1 MEHPPVESTEPIL
14 TKPKLSYWRRLG
26 GGSLAISIIIHAVIL
41 VVGFI
46 LVVAV
51 IPPPPEKVVD
61 FKPSGGG
68 GNPNANKST
77 QKKQAQMVKSNVSRV
92 AAKDVA
98 SNFTLPDPEA
108 TSTMSKLGALGA
120 GGMQGLGGSGS
131 GGGQGTGIG
140 TGFGSGMGDGMNKGA
155 APVFFGLEMRA
166 SRIAYVLD
174 LSMSMKANDRIL
186 LMKEELAKS
195 VKALPDRTKY
205 QLIFFSGPVW
215 VAGDKVTNN
224 TVTHKGKE
232 YKWTSKSLWE
242 WAPVGTP
249 MKIEWEEASES
260 QRKKS
265 LEIIKDAE
273 MIGGTDWE
281 SPLKMAMDM
290 NPPPEQIFFMTD
302 GAMENRDMGRL
313 VRGLVATAK
322 SKNIKI
328 NTVNMM
334 VPQKEAVEAMDDLA
348 SKTGGKFTIVEQDG
362 KVRKGSRSAK

>member
-1 MEHPPVESTEPIL
+1 MEPSVEIQEPIL
-14 TKPKLSYWRRLG
+14 IKPKQSYWRRLG
-26 GGSLAISIIIHAVIL
+26 GGSLTISIVVHAIL
-41 VVGFI
+41 LALA
-46 LVVAV
+46 LVWVFAI

-68 GNPNANKST
+68 GNPNANKNQ

-92 AAKDVA
+92 AAKDV
-98 SNFTLPDPEA
+98 SSSFTLPDPEA
-108 TSTMSKLGALGA
+108 TNTMSKLGALGA
-120 GGMQGLGGSGS
+120 GGMQGMGGSGS

-140 TGFGSGMGDGMNKGA
+140 TGIGGGMGDGMNKGG

-174 LSMSMKANDRIL
+174 LSMSMKADDRIL

-195 VKALPDRTKY
+195 VKGLPDKTQY

-215 VAGDKVTNN
+215 VAGDKVSNN
-224 TVTHKGKE
+224 TVTHKGKD

-242 WAPVGTP
+242 WAPVGPP
-249 MKIEWEEASES
+249 MKIEWETSTES

-265 LEIIKDAE
+265 LEIIKNAE

-290 NPPPEQIFFMTD
+290 DPPPEQIFFMTD
-302 GAMENRDMGRL
+302 GSMENRDMKRL
-313 VRGLVATAK
+313 VRGLVAIAK
-322 SKNIKI
+322 TKNIKI

-334 VPQKEAVEAMDDLA
+334 VPQKEAIEAMDDLA
-348 SKTGGKFTIVEQDG
+348 SKTGGKFTIVEKG
-362 KVRKGSRSAK
+362 GRVRKGSKSAN